1 MVLLRKQLSTGLK
14 KNQLEDLS
22 ADEVLIDPLPEDI
35 LELDEMWSFV
45 YSKVNKAW
53 LWFAICRRTQQ
64 LVGWHLGKRDQ
75 VSANYFF
82 VEIPSKYSIC
92 RSRSDPWHC
101 YECLPQEKHRIGQK
115 GTGETSYIEGFNNII
130 RQRLGRFVRKTCSF
144 SKKWDNHFEVIKWF
158 IREYNLERKS
168 AMISHYRKA

>member
-1 MVLLRKQLSTGLK
+1 M
-14 KNQLEDLS
+14 EDLS

-45 YSKVNKAW
+45 YSKANKAW

-82 VEIPSKYSIC
+82 VEIPSKYSIG
-92 RSRSDPWHC
+92 RSRSEPWHC
-101 YECLPQEKHRIGQK
+101 YECWPKEKHRIGEK

-130 RQRLGRFVRKTCSF
+130 RQRLGRFVRKTSPF
-144 SKKWDNHFEVIKWF
+144 SKKCK
-158 IREYNLERKS
+158 
-168 AMISHYRKA
+168 